1 MLSAYV
7 RIRSIP
13 SWHTLAY
20 AGIPGGDTPDE
31 RMQLAFMRV
40 KRCVRVL
47 HRRVSSVQSS
57 RRRTRRVTAEEHQ
70 CCQSAAQSPFKKR
83 PHACVALPAGAH
95 CIRQHT
101 SAYVSMHQHTSPCV
115 SIRQHT
121 WRCRH
126 AHTDVTGGVSLC
138 TFAHQYRI
146 CS

>member
-1 MLSAYV
+1 MRSAYV

-57 RRRTRRVTAEEHQ
+57 RWRTRRVTAEEHQ

-95 CIRQHT
+95 CMRQHTCQHASACVSIRQHT
-101 SAYVSMHQHTSPCV
+101 SAYVSIRGAAGTRTLTS
-115 SIRQHT
+115 Q
-121 WRCRH
+121 
-126 AHTDVTGGVSLC
+126 GGSVFVLC
-138 TFAHQYRI
+138 TSVPYL
-146 CS
+146 